1 VNGPNG
7 GSASTSG
14 GVTKDANGN
23 VVGGRSTT
31 ATGQNGNSYDGSTT
45 VSNGTV
51 THTGTCTNAAGEV
64 ISCRGN

>member
-1 VNGPNG
+1 M
-7 GSASTSG
+7 TR
-14 GVTKDANGN
+14 DANGN